1 MSTMALS
8 LSGGRLVG
16 RDWLVSMAL
25 HGALLGGAF
34 WLAAVP
40 ASPVQRLDVAL
51 RWAAPEPEPAPPQV
65 EPVPVVP
72 PPQPAPKVRP
82 AEPPRP
88 KVQAPPPE
96 PQAAAE
102 VFDSAPLQSAPAV
115 PLPAAPQATAV
126 PEAVAPARPAPPAPA
141 SAVAAPA
148 DDQSYQQ
155 WRSRLEQALHQGKRY
170 PASARRMGQTG
181 TVVVH
186 LRVGADG
193 SLQHCMLHHSSGFKV
208 LDHAAEQLVRS
219 VAQSLA
225 AQMPPGRAA
234 DLRIPIVYE
243 LTES

>member
-96 PQAAAE
+96 PQAPAE

-115 PLPAAPQATAV
+115 PLPAAPQVTAV
-126 PEAVAPARPAPPAPA
+126 PEAVAPARSAPPAPA

-155 WRSRLEQALHQGKRY
+155 WRSRLEQALQQGKRY

>member
-1 MSTMALS
+1 MSAMDLPLS
-8 LSGGRLVG
+8 EGRLVG

-51 RWAAPEPEPAPPQV
+51 RWAAPEPEPAPP
-65 EPVPVVP
+65 PVPVVP

-88 KVQAPPPE
+88 KAPAPSPE
-96 PQAAAE
+96 PQAPAE

-115 PLPAAPQATAV
+115 PLPSAPQATAA
-126 PEAVAPARPAPPAPA
+126 PEAVAPARQAPPASA
-141 SAVAAPA
+141 SAVAAPT

-155 WRSRLEQALHQGKRY
+155 WRNRLEQALQQGKRY

>member
-1 MSTMALS
+1 MSAMDLPLS
-8 LSGGRLVG
+8 EGRLVG

-51 RWAAPEPEPAPPQV
+51 RWAAPEPEPAPL
-65 EPVPVVP
+65 PVPVVP

-88 KVQAPPPE
+88 KAPAPSPE
-96 PQAAAE
+96 PQAPAE

-115 PLPAAPQATAV
+115 PLPSAPQATAA
-126 PEAVAPARPAPPAPA
+126 PEAVAPARQAPPAPA
-141 SAVAAPA
+141 SAVAAPT

-155 WRSRLEQALHQGKRY
+155 WRNRLEQALQQGKRY